1 MLEGEGKKQTNK
13 RKPRPEQKVK
23 VKDNVCNLPWV
34 DIAIDKIFLS
44 HWLLLHDSCSSDLS
58 LTFLAFFL
66 SFFFFFFSGVLVV
79 PVLPYLRT
87 LVFKSKVSS
96 AYFTNLK
103 CARDTSHLIPGFNRN
118 GLAVIFFV
126 LTKNSVFFLLSWWK

>member
-34 DIAIDKIFLS
+34 DIAVDKIFLS
-44 HWLLLHDSCSSDLS
+44 HWLLLCDSCSSDLF
-58 LTFLAFFL
+58 LTFLAYD
-66 SFFFFFFSGVLVV
+66 VLVV

-103 CARDTSHLIPGFNRN
+103 RARDTSHLIPGFNRN
-118 GLAVIFFV
+118 GLAVIFFCPNQ
-126 LTKNSVFFLLSWWK
+126 K